1 MTDLN
6 KMNAQELEQVT
17 GGNDGYIQASW
28 RWVTVTG
35 TKNYLAIRNEAA
47 YDSSNEI
54 GALHNGDRIQ
64 IRDDLRNGA
73 YVWAYAS
80 QLNLE
85 GWVNGN
91 YVR

>member
-1 MTDLN
+1 MTDMN
-6 KMNAQELEQVT
+6 KMNAQELEQVA
-17 GGNDGYIQASW
+17 GGNDGFEQATW

-35 TKNYLAIRNEAA
+35 TKNYLAVRNEAA
-47 YDSSNEI
+47 YDERNEI
-54 GALHNGDRIQ
+54 GALYNGDRIQ
-64 IRDDLRNGA
+64 IRNDLRNGA

-91 YVR
+91 YVQ